1 MMNKTNE
8 QLFEMVVE
16 TNNKVRNAMYCGN
29 NEAFRV
35 ESKNFDTQ
43 YSEIIKRGLVQE
55 YREYVKKV
63 A

>member
-16 TNNKVRNAMYCGN
+16 TNKKVRNAMYCGN
-29 NEAFRV
+29 NEAFRI
-35 ESKNFDTQ
+35 ESKNFDVQ
-43 YSEIIKRGLVQE
+43 YSEIIKRDLVEE
-55 YREYVKKV
+55 YRKYCKKV

>member
-1 MMNKTNE
+1 MKNKINE
-8 QLFEMVVE
+8 QLFNMIVE
-16 TNNKVRNAMYCGN
+16 TNKKIRNAMYCGN
-29 NEAFRV
+29 NESFRI

-43 YSEIIKRGLVQE
+43 YSEVIKRGLVEE